1 MAPTTAK
8 KRRPVITHKLSEARL
23 LVVDDEEANIEFL
36 QRVLEPESYSQL
48 LTTTDPTEV
57 LDLCREEEPD
67 LVLLDLMMPRVDG
80 FEILEGFQ
88 DRAESDPFLP
98 VLVLTSDHTH
108 GTKRRA
114 LASGAKDFLTKPLS
128 PAEVRLR
135 VRNLLETRFLH
146 LELRDQN
153 RILEERVRER
163 TEDLLRARFETLER
177 LARAA
182 EYRDD
187 ETGEHTRRVG
197 RLAAR
202 VAEALGWDDESCE
215 MIFRVAP
222 LHDVG
227 KIGIPDAILLNP
239 GRLEP
244 EEFQVMQ
251 THTTIGAELLGESE
265 FPLMHMAADIALT
278 HHERWDGGGYPRGL
292 SGESIPRAG
301 RVVSVADTFDA
312 LTTARPYKE
321 AWSVERTLEEIRSER
336 GRQFDPDVVMA
347 LESVVARPPAE
358 RRPRPWRYVHEATA

>member
-1 MAPTTAK
+1 ML
-8 KRRPVITHKLSEARL
+8 THQLTEARVL
-23 LVVDDEEANIEFL
+23 IVDDEPANIEFL
-36 QRVLEPESYSQL
+36 KRVLEPEGYRGL

-57 LDLCREEEPD
+57 LDLCREEGPD
-67 LVLLDLMMPRVDG
+67 LVLLDLLMPEVDG
-80 FEILEGFQ
+80 FEILAGLQEQAEG
-88 DRAESDPFLP
+88 DGFLP

-114 LASGAKDFLTKPLS
+114 LAGGAKDFLTKPLS

-153 RILEERVRER
+153 RILEERVQAR
-163 TEDLLRARFETLER
+163 TEDLERARFETLER

-202 VAEALGWDDESCE
+202 VAQALGWDDHSCE

-239 GRLEP
+239 GRLAP
-244 EEFQVMQ
+244 AEFEVMQ
-251 THTTIGAELLGESE
+251 THTTIGAELLGHSE
-265 FPLMHMAADIALT
+265 FPLMHMAEEIALT
-278 HHERWDGGGYPRGL
+278 HHERWDGKGYPRGL
-292 SGESIPRAG
+292 SGVSIPRPG

-321 AWSVERTLEEIRSER
+321 AWSVERTLHEIRSER
-336 GRQFDPDVVMA
+336 GRQFDPDVVDA
-347 LESVVARPPAE
+347 LESVVARRTERMGPA
-358 RRPRPWRYVHEATA
+358 WRYVHEAVRR